1 VILTAGLDPK
11 PHALA
16 FGAGADEGCVKA
28 AEIEEIIKVIRDV
41 VAER

>member
-1 VILTAGLDPK
+1 MILTAGLDPK
-11 PHALA
+11 LHALA
-16 FGAGADEGCVKA
+16 FEAGANQVCVKV